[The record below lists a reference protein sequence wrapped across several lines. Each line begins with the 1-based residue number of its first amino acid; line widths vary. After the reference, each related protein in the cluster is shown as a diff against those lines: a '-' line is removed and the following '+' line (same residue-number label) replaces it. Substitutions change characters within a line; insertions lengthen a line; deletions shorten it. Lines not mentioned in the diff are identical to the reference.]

1 MEKEDN
7 MEERTMFKTPVEY
20 MISQDIKNPDIYL
33 DKLIRDYS
41 DDPTMQEKLE
51 TIKSLEHNEKVAWLL
66 GLATKEQD
74 EERAKMEP
82 VTGCIIVVITIV
94 VAVVVGYIVVEG
106 IRQAIIEYQ
115 ERQKEVEKCTNKE
128 KKP

>member
-1 MEKEDN
+1 

-20 MISQDIKNPDIYL
+20 MVSQDIKNPDIYL
-33 DKLIRDYS
+33 DKLIRDYT

-51 TIKSLEHNEKVAWLL
+51 TIKSLKHNEKVAWLL
-66 GLATKEQD
+66 GLDTKELD
-74 EERAKMEP
+74 EEHAKMEP

-106 IRQAIIEYQ
+106 IKQAIIEYQ